1 MLHVFYVIFKSK
13 YKIFQER
20 SKTFITAENI
30 DEAIERALA
39 NHVDYNFA
47 IDTEG
52 NRYIGRSAR
61 PGKTPPQQVSEMKAQ
76 AQN

>member
-1 MLHVFYVIFKSK
+1 MFLRCINKN
-13 YKIFQER
+13 FQEK

-30 DEAIERALA
+30 DDAIERALA

-52 NRYIGRSAR
+52 NHYTGRTAR
-61 PGKTPPQQVSEMKAQ
+61 PGKTPPQQEVSEMKSQ
-76 AQN
+76 VQN